1 MAYPQLFV
9 TLYQLFSYALSPS
22 CSVSGSY
29 RIISPLLIFPIHS
42 CINCRKHCTASFSAS
57 SFLVIIHAFHSYTSS
72 ENGIS
77 LSPCSFMS
85 SKTKSTVTDMPLFS
99 PSPSYGTNWIHW
111 SEMRYPVGTRLLH
124 ISSWSDDKLQTDCF
138 QYIAA
143 CFSDLQ
149 LSHFPVHLTDP
160 VHLPEA

>member
-57 SFLVIIHAFHSYTSS
+57 SFLVIIHTFHSYTSS

-85 SKTKSTVTDMPLFS
+85 SKDKIHRHGYAFIFLHHLMAQTESTGLKC
-99 PSPSYGTNWIHW
+99 W
-111 SEMRYPVGTRLLH
+111 YPVGTRLLH
-124 ISSWSDDKLQTDCF
+124 ISLWSDDKLQTDCF